1 MQNSVNL
8 TGRLTADIE
17 LKQTASGIPAVNFTL
32 AVQRDFKNANGEYDT
47 DFFSCIA
54 FRGTA
59 EFAAKYFN
67 KGCFMPIVGRLQ
79 TRKYTAKDG
88 TNRTVTEIVVSS
100 ITYVGGKKP
109 ENTAAESQQTP
120 YVPAEPPQG
129 FVEDGSEEDLPF

>member
-17 LKQTASGIPAVNFTL
+17 LKQTASGIKAVNFTL

-47 DFFSCIA
+47 DFFNCIA

-59 EFAAKYFN
+59 EFAAKYFH
-67 KGCFMPIVGRLQ
+67 KGSFMPIEGRLQ

-88 TNRTVTEIVVSS
+88 TNRTVTEIMVNSV
-100 ITYVGGKKP
+100 TYIGETNSKNH
-109 ENTAAESQQTP
+109 ENNASQQQS
-120 YVPAEPPQG
+120 ANAPQG
-129 FVEDGSEEDLPF
+129 FTNADDEEDLPF